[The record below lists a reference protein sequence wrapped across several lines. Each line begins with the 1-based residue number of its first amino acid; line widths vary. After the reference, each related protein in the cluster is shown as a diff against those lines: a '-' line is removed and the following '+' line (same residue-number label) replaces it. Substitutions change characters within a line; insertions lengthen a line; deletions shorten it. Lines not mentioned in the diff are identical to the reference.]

1 MNRVNASRSLRNWL
15 ILALSRI
22 PGRYGVGIFPW
33 LVVLLFSAGAAS
45 VPTDGPYES
54 QWVRAAIII
63 SISAWLV
70 QGLAL
75 LAVRPWARRLPPTI
89 GGGLIT
95 LATFAV
101 LGGIGG
107 AVGVIGYHFVDL
119 PDRPDF
125 FQPIP
130 IMIMATTTWVCV
142 GAIIAISF
150 SWRDHLRDS
159 LAASAARVSNKQ
171 AALEHSLELDA
182 RQRAVVTRTLQ
193 VRIIPQLESLLKA
206 ARAASTRSAEQSAQL
221 TLIADQVELTARRDI
236 RSVSHLLHPEGA
248 TPDLESAL
256 GNITL
261 LYGPTVELRVLY
273 DSVRTTLSPML
284 LREIAVSLDEV
295 LIDVCADNSDAHVLV
310 VARQTT
316 NYVSLQ
322 IERGSVSDRREIPI
336 VLPQIAAPENATPT
350 KWYRVAPAPCGMPW
364 VAISIINAFS
374 VLFATANA
382 GTGKWAAAGADIVV
396 ITAGT
401 YGLDLLLRLRSI
413 HRWPVRRQWVLIGSY
428 VGALGAL
435 AGAVWGTAI
444 GGETA
449 SLALMGLICAFS
461 MGMFLPAR
469 RVWSAETKRLQ
480 RRLSLTEL
488 NIESESLLIHVKAR
502 DQCVAVASTLHSI
515 VQSRLL
521 GIAGSIGPN
530 APQDLRD
537 EALEALADLTG
548 QVLPDVIAS
557 LEGEATPVTAPLL
570 TEAMLKTTWPMTQL
584 HVSTTDTVPLPVV
597 PLVNTIIVEAVGNAV
612 KHGKANEITVLAT
625 VWPGAVELTIDDN
638 GIGVAPNAQRGLGLT
653 VFQAA
658 TTDCSLTTRSV
669 GGSRLHLRVP
679 YLS

>member
-1 MNRVNASRSLRNWL
+1 MNRVNASRSLRSWL
-15 ILALSRI
+15 TLALCRI

-45 VPTDGPYES
+45 VPTAGPYES

-107 AVGVIGYHFVDL
+107 AVGVIGYYFVDL
-119 PDRPDF
+119 PDRPGF

-248 TPDLESAL
+248 TPDLERAL

-322 IERGSVSDRREIPI
+322 IERGSVSHRREIPI
-336 VLPQIAAPENATPT
+336 VLPPIAAPENATPT

-401 YGLDLLLRLRSI
+401 YGLDLLLRLASI
-413 HRWPVRRQWVLIGSY
+413 RRWPVRRQWLLIGSY

-480 RRLSLTEL
+480 QRLSLTEL
-488 NIESESLLIHVKAR
+488 NIESESLMIHVQAR

-530 APQDLRD
+530 TPQDLRA

-548 QVLPDVIAS
+548 KVLPNVIAD
-557 LEGEATPVTAPLL
+557 LEGRATPVTTPLL
-570 TEAMLKTTWPMTQL
+570 TDEMLKTTWPMTQL

-597 PLVNTIIVEAVGNAV
+597 SLVNTIIVEAVGNAV
-612 KHGKANEITVLAT
+612 KHGKANEVTVLAT

>member
-1 MNRVNASRSLRNWL
+1 M
-15 ILALSRI
+15 
-22 PGRYGVGIFPW
+22 
-33 LVVLLFSAGAAS
+33 
-45 VPTDGPYES
+45 
-54 QWVRAAIII
+54 
-63 SISAWLV
+63 
-70 QGLAL
+70 
-75 LAVRPWARRLPPTI
+75 
-89 GGGLIT
+89 
-95 LATFAV
+95 
-101 LGGIGG
+101 
-107 AVGVIGYHFVDL
+107 
-119 PDRPDF
+119 
-125 FQPIP
+125 
-130 IMIMATTTWVCV
+130 
-142 GAIIAISF
+142 
-150 SWRDHLRDS
+150 
-159 LAASAARVSNKQ
+159 
-171 AALEHSLELDA
+171 
-182 RQRAVVTRTLQ
+182 
-193 VRIIPQLESLLKA
+193 
-206 ARAASTRSAEQSAQL
+206 
-221 TLIADQVELTARRDI
+221 
-236 RSVSHLLHPEGA
+236 
-248 TPDLESAL
+248 
-256 GNITL
+256 
-261 LYGPTVELRVLY
+261 
-273 DSVRTTLSPML
+273 
-284 LREIAVSLDEV
+284 
-295 LIDVCADNSDAHVLV
+295 
-310 VARQTT
+310 
-316 NYVSLQ
+316 
-322 IERGSVSDRREIPI
+322 
-336 VLPQIAAPENATPT
+336 
-350 KWYRVAPAPCGMPW
+350 
-364 VAISIINAFS
+364 
-374 VLFATANA
+374 
-382 GTGKWAAAGADIVV
+382 
-396 ITAGT
+396 
-401 YGLDLLLRLRSI
+401 
-413 HRWPVRRQWVLIGSY
+413 LIGSY

-548 QVLPDVIAS
+548 KVLPDVIAS

>member
-1 MNRVNASRSLRNWL
+1 MNLINASRSLRGWL

-22 PGRYGVGIFPW
+22 PGRYGVGVIPW

-45 VPTDGPYES
+45 VPTAGPYES
-54 QWVRAAIII
+54 QWVRASIII
-63 SISAWLV
+63 SVSAWLV

-75 LAVRPWARRLPPTI
+75 LALRPWARRLPPTI

-95 LATFAV
+95 LATFV
-101 LGGIGG
+101 LLGGIGG
-107 AVGVIGYHFVDL
+107 AVGVIGYQLVDL
-119 PDRPDF
+119 PDRPGY

-130 IMIMATTTWVCV
+130 ILVMAITTWVCV
-142 GAIIAISF
+142 GTIVAISF

-159 LAASAARVSNKQ
+159 LAASAARVTDKQ
-171 AALEHSLELDA
+171 AALEHSFELDA
-182 RQRAVVTRTLQ
+182 RQRTIVIRTLQ
-193 VRIIPQLESLLKA
+193 VRIIPQLEYLLEA
-206 ARAASTRSAEQSAQL
+206 ARAASTGTAEQSAQL

-236 RSVSHLLHPEGA
+236 RSVSHLLHPEGV
-248 TPDLESAL
+248 TPDLERAL

-261 LYGPTVELRVLY
+261 IYGPTVELRVLY
-273 DSVRTTLSPML
+273 DSVPITLSPML
-284 LREIAVSLDEV
+284 LREVAVSLGEV
-295 LIDVCADNSDAHVLV
+295 LIDVCSDDLDADVLV
-310 VARQTT
+310 VARQTARC
-316 NYVSLQ
+316 VSLL
-322 IERGSVSDRREIPI
+322 IERGTVSQQREIPI
-336 VLPQIAAPENATPT
+336 VLPQPAALATVTTT

-382 GTGKWAAAGADIVV
+382 STGKWAAAGADIVV

-401 YGLDLLLRLRSI
+401 YGLDLLLRLASI
-413 HRWPVRRQWVLIGSY
+413 RRWPVRRQWLLIGSY

-435 AGAVWGTAI
+435 AGAVWGAAI
-444 GGETA
+444 GGEAA
-449 SLALMGLICAFS
+449 SLALMGLICALS

-469 RVWSAETKRLQ
+469 RVWSAETKRVQ
-480 RRLSLTEL
+480 QRLSLTEL
-488 NIESESLLIHVKAR
+488 NIESESLMLHVRAR

-521 GIAGSIGPN
+521 GIAGSIGPD

-537 EALEALADLTG
+537 AALEAFADLTG
-548 QVLPDVIAS
+548 QVLPDVITG
-557 LEGEATPVTAPLL
+557 LEGRATPVTAPLL
-570 TEAMLKTTWPMTQL
+570 TEQMLKTTWPMTRL

-612 KHGKANEITVLAT
+612 KHGKANEVTVLAT

-653 VFQAA
+653 VFHAT

>member
-1 MNRVNASRSLRNWL
+1 MNRVNASRSLRSWL
-15 ILALSRI
+15 TLALCRI

-45 VPTDGPYES
+45 VPTAGPYES

-107 AVGVIGYHFVDL
+107 AVGVIGYYFVDL

-159 LAASAARVSNKQ
+159 LAASAARVADKQ

-182 RQRAVVTRTLQ
+182 RQRTVVIRTLQ
-193 VRIIPQLESLLKA
+193 VRIVPRLEYLLQA
-206 ARAASTRSAEQSAQL
+206 ARAASTGPAEESAQL
-221 TLIADQVELTARRDI
+221 GLIADQIELTARRDI

-248 TPDLESAL
+248 TPDLERAL

-273 DSVRTTLSPML
+273 DSVRTRLSPLL
-284 LREIAVSLDEV
+284 LREVAVSLDEV
-295 LIDVCADNSDAHVLV
+295 LIDVCADDPAAHVLV
-310 VARQTT
+310 VAQQTT
-316 NYVSLQ
+316 SSVSLL
-322 IERGSVSDRREIPI
+322 IERGPVSHRREIPI
-336 VLPQIAAPENATPT
+336 VLPPIAAPANTTPP

-382 GTGKWAAAGADIVV
+382 GTDKWAAAGADIVV

-401 YGLDLLLRLRSI
+401 YGLDLLLRLASI
-413 HRWPVRRQWVLIGSY
+413 RRWPVRRQWLLIGSY

-480 RRLSLTEL
+480 QRLSLTEL
-488 NIESESLLIHVKAR
+488 NIESESLMIHVQAR

-530 APQDLRD
+530 TPQDLRD

-548 QVLPDVIAS
+548 KVLPNVIAD
-557 LEGEATPVTAPLL
+557 LEGRATPVTTPLL
-570 TEAMLKTTWPMTQL
+570 TDEMLKTTWPMTQL

-597 PLVNTIIVEAVGNAV
+597 SLVNTIIVEAVGNAV
-612 KHGKANEITVLAT
+612 KHGKANEVTVLAT

>member
-45 VPTDGPYES
+45 VPTAGPYES

-89 GGGLIT
+89 GGGLIA

-119 PDRPDF
+119 PDRPGF

-159 LAASAARVSNKQ
+159 LAASAVRVSNKQ

-182 RQRAVVTRTLQ
+182 RQRTVVIHALET
-193 VRIIPQLESLLKA
+193 RIIPQLESLLKA
-206 ARAASTRSAEQSAQL
+206 ARAASTGNAEQSAQL
-221 TLIADQVELTARRDI
+221 TLIADQIELTARRDI

-248 TPDLESAL
+248 TPDLERAL

-261 LYGPTVELRVLY
+261 LYGPAVELRVLY

-295 LIDVCADNSDAHVLV
+295 LIDVCADNPDAHVLV

-316 NYVSLQ
+316 DYVSLQ
-322 IERGSVSDRREIPI
+322 IERGTVSHRREISI
-336 VLPQIAAPENATPT
+336 VLPPPTAPASATET
-350 KWYRVAPAPCGMPW
+350 RWYRVAPAPCGMPW
-364 VAISIINAFS
+364 VAIAIINAFS

-382 GTGKWAAAGADIVV
+382 GTGKWAAAAADIVV

-401 YGLDLLLRLRSI
+401 YGLDLLLRLRSVQ
-413 HRWPVRRQWVLIGSY
+413 RWPVRRQWVLIGSY

-435 AGAVWGTAI
+435 AGAVWGAAI

-488 NIESESLLIHVKAR
+488 NIESESLLIRVKAR
-502 DQCVAVASTLHSI
+502 DQCVAMASALHSI

-521 GIAGSIGPN
+521 GIAGTIGPN

-548 QVLPDVIAS
+548 HVLPDVITR
-557 LEGEATPVTAPLL
+557 LEGETTQVTAPLL

-584 HVSTTDTVPLPVV
+584 HVSATDTVPLLVV

-612 KHGKANEITVLAT
+612 KHGKANEVTVLAT

-658 TTDCSLTTRSV
+658 TTDCSLTTRSA

-679 YLS
+679 YLA